1 MCHEERDRK
10 DHMRMRQFVQ
20 QPSAAAE
27 HREAVMNLWWDSKFE
42 HVLLVYMFA
51 WAVALGVT
59 YLLTE

>member
-1 MCHEERDRK
+1 MTYATAK

-20 QPSAAAE
+20 QVSADAG

-51 WAVALGVT
+51 WAVALLVT
-59 YLLTE
+59 YMLTA